1 MRLALFEVNEAMKC
15 FNEIEHLGYTVK
27 SRSMIIQGLELQAQT
42 ILGGV
47 GRKQKDT
54 SGTGTVS
61 TDDAPGDVERDDA
74 DDAPGDVERD
84 DGIERVIVPQ
94 TRDDAD
100 DAEMAMQM
108 LQRLHHLRTGV
119 RVEMRHWEE
128 DGRAIILP
136 QEEPDPDAEH
146 PRHLVVLAKAQIA
159 SNKRTM
165 ALRCAGVRGSL
176 FLADRSLL
184 PHE

>member
-1 MRLALFEVNEAMKC
+1 MRLALFEVNEAMGC

-27 SRSMIIQGLELQAQT
+27 SRSMLIRGLELQAQT

-61 TDDAPGDVERDDA
+61 T

-159 SNKRTM
+159 SNRRTM